1 MESRKVLKELYIG
14 IAIYAFIC
22 MIIGIIFIKP
32 RWIYA
37 VAIIVGA
44 VGACLQA
51 YNIYDSLD
59 CALNLA
65 PKNAKGYATSKSIQR
80 LGMCAFLMTVAIILH
95 TTAFVGVV
103 IGLFGLKISA
113 MFNPLISKLLKKL
126 DRVVDTL
133 DIEKK

>member
-1 MESRKVLKELYIG
+1 
-14 IAIYAFIC
+14 
-22 MIIGIIFIKP
+22 
-32 RWIYA
+32 
-37 VAIIVGA
+37 
-44 VGACLQA
+44 
-51 YNIYDSLD
+51 
-59 CALNLA
+59 
-65 PKNAKGYATSKSIQR
+65 
-80 LGMCAFLMTVAIILH
+80 LH